1 MTCLSWS
8 AEPSVGSPNAV
19 ATCRRY
25 APVSR
30 FELSGSD
37 RPRGTRSCSRA
48 PEASASCS
56 LISDPAYYSRSVV
69 LVSRRTVQLL
79 ISPLAPDKSLQSPST
94 ITLVLGTRTVLARSR
109 GTAFPSCRR
118 SRMVSVSHSPVSFSA
133 FAPALRLRLVRIST
147 GPPLLPC
154 WLFKN

>member
-1 MTCLSWS
+1 MFAASWPSVSSWPSMTCLSWS

-48 PEASASCS
+48 PEAWPRARS
-56 LISDPAYYSRSVV
+56 SR
-69 LVSRRTVQLL
+69 VQLTIL
-79 ISPLAPDKSLQSPST
+79 DPSSSSVDVQSDS
-94 ITLVLGTRTVLARSR
+94 
-109 GTAFPSCRR
+109 
-118 SRMVSVSHSPVSFSA
+118 
-133 FAPALRLRLVRIST
+133 
-147 GPPLLPC
+147 
-154 WLFKN
+154 